1 MTGGAAR
8 QRTVAPSRG
17 SCGYR
22 GVCDNQCSVND
33 SYCGVCDIC
42 CDWSDIFCHS
52 SHSICHQY
60 RRKTPQLTEHN
71 GTRPAPCDEP
81 VTKPEGSD
89 HTPPSSWTTH
99 QRLPF
104 NERMSITS
112 LSGHHTTSLLATT
125 QATAAT
131 TCPCLNIAAQGH
143 ERIITLAASSASIHG
158 SIRETLATAHSIDW
172 TQSSRP
178 LSRPPAH
185 HTQFAEHTRRRSTL
199 HRPNRAHRT
208 RLHTARRR
216 MMGWQIT
223 SYIYGGHQLAPATQE
238 DYRRVATALD
248 DAGGKLT
255 RTASPG
261 GKQQWTSPATA
272 PVCHSA
278 QYYPATS
285 QFP

>member
-1 MTGGAAR
+1 M
-8 QRTVAPSRG
+8 APSRG

-22 GVCDNQCSVND
+22 GVCDNQCMLMTVTAGFATYAVTEVTYSVTPVTAYVT
-33 SYCGVCDIC
+33 STAE
-42 CDWSDIFCHS
+42 
-52 SHSICHQY
+52 
-60 RRKTPQLTEHN
+60 KTPQLTEHN

-172 TQSSRP
+172 TGKAADHYRDRLLTIRNS
-178 LSRPPAH
+178 LSTHDDEA
-185 HTQFAEHTRRRSTL
+185 RSTAQI
-199 HRPNRAHRT
+199 AHIAHVST
-208 RLHTARRR
+208 P
-216 MMGWQIT
+216 Q
-223 SYIYGGHQLAPATQE
+223 GGA
-238 DYRRVATALD
+238 
-248 DAGGKLT
+248 
-255 RTASPG
+255 
-261 GKQQWTSPATA
+261 
-272 PVCHSA
+272 
-278 QYYPATS
+278 
-285 QFP
+285 

>member
-22 GVCDNQCSVND
+22 GVYDDQCSVND

-81 VTKPEGSD
+81 VTEPEGSD

-99 QRLPF
+99 QRFPF

-131 TCPCLNIAAQGH
+131 ACPCLNIAAQGH

-172 TQSSRP
+172 TGKAADHYRDRLLTIRNS
-178 LSRPPAH
+178 LSTHDDEA
-185 HTQFAEHTRRRSTL
+185 RSTAQI
-199 HRPNRAHRT
+199 AHIAHVST
-208 RLHTARRR
+208 P
-216 MMGWQIT
+216 Q
-223 SYIYGGHQLAPATQE
+223 GGA
-238 DYRRVATALD
+238 
-248 DAGGKLT
+248 
-255 RTASPG
+255 
-261 GKQQWTSPATA
+261 
-272 PVCHSA
+272 
-278 QYYPATS
+278 
-285 QFP
+285 